1 MSVKITIYELAIGSI
16 LSDRIANLTA
26 NGDDPVFWLCEVLIA
41 VTDEGDGMNIPW
53 HVKHYIVVSHSCVP
67 NSFYRHLAWRIKE
80 FSIPQY
86 QVWGAVDTFSDSWCK
101 VLRVSVCICLI
112 RVSSYLGNIEVIF
125 DIFVKTEVLPNFAIT
140 RVNTWWLRESAAGSV

>member
-1 MSVKITIYELAIGSI
+1 MSVKIVIYELAIDTI
-16 LSDRIANLTA
+16 LCYWNASWIA
-26 NGDDPVFWLCEVLIA
+26 DCDEPVSWLCEVLPA
-41 VTDEGDGMNIPW
+41 VTDEGYRMDIPW
-53 HVKHYIVVSHSCVP
+53 HIKHYIVVSNSCVP

-86 QVWGAVDTFSDSWCK
+86 QVWGAVETIGCGRCK

-125 DIFVKTEVLPNFAIT
+125 DIFVQTEVLPNFTST